1 MKKKKKRFNWR
12 RKNCYISKFL
22 GIGKNEKK
30 KNLMKKGLLHSENL
44 KTSNYLYNNLFILQ
58 YIISK

>member
-22 GIGKNEKK
+22 GIGKNGKK
-30 KNLMKKGLLHSENL
+30 KFDEERTVTFRKSQDL
-44 KTSNYLYNNLFILQ
+44 KLYIQ
-58 YIISK
+58 